1 MHGRR
6 YLNARFCRL
15 DRAMSVYEVIQRLPD
30 VPTVRRI
37 SRALAVLDLIL
48 NDDQDILSY
57 FSFDARWSETEEA
70 ALMRDGSGN
79 EYSIVF
85 SPDGAFAYGFDH
97 ESPLSPYANNHKPWP
112 GLLDGVPEVFH
123 SARDEPAFR
132 DGEVPR
138 ATVCFWRTTDD
149 TAWRCGPVKDA
160 KADGADRLFE
170 VIAAGRPEAYLTFA
184 EDYYEV
190 ALDLE
195 AIRHVYALMPLTE
208 YVVTSLNRQ
217 RRLTDL
223 ADGIAE
229 IGYPR
234 S

>member
-1 MHGRR
+1 MTVHDLIR
-6 YLNARFCRL
+6 
-15 DRAMSVYEVIQRLPD
+15 RLPD
-30 VPTVRRI
+30 LRTARQV

-48 NDDQDILSY
+48 NDSDDLLPI

-85 SPDGAFAYGFDH
+85 SAAGAFAYGFDH
-97 ESPLSPYANNHKPWP
+97 ESPQSPYANGLQVWP

-132 DGEVPR
+132 DTVPR

-149 TAWRCGPVKDA
+149 TAWRCGPVEGVDR
-160 KADGADRLFE
+160 DGADYLFE
-170 VIAAGRPEAYLTFA
+170 VLADGRPEAYLSFA
-184 EDYYEV
+184 EDYYET

-195 AIRHVYALMPLTE
+195 PIRHVYALMPLTE
-208 YVVTSLNRQ
+208 YIVTSLNRQ

-223 ADGIAE
+223 AEGIAE

>member
-1 MHGRR
+1 
-6 YLNARFCRL
+6 LN
-15 DRAMSVYEVIQRLPD
+15 SVVSVFDVIQGLPD
-30 VPTVRRI
+30 LATVRRV
-37 SRALAVLDLIL
+37 SRALAVLDLVL
-48 NDDQDILSY
+48 GGDNDNY

-70 ALMRDGSGN
+70 ALMRDGSGG
-79 EYSIVF
+79 EYSFVF

-97 ESPLSPYANNHKPWP
+97 ESPMSPYVNEHKVWP

-123 SARDEPAFR
+123 AARDEPAFA
-132 DGEVPR
+132 DEKGTPR
-138 ATVCFWRTTDD
+138 ATVCFWRTADD
-149 TAWRCGPVKDA
+149 TAWRCGPVEGADV
-160 KADGADRLFE
+160 DGADTLFE
-170 VIAAGRPEAYLTFA
+170 VIASGQPEAYLTFA

-190 ALDLE
+190 ALDLD

-217 RRLTDL
+217 RRLSDL
-223 ADGIAE
+223 TDGIAE

>member
-1 MHGRR
+1 
-6 YLNARFCRL
+6 
-15 DRAMSVYEVIQRLPD
+15 MSVYEVIRRLPD
-30 VPTVRRI
+30 VSSVRRV

-48 NDDQDILSY
+48 DDDPDQLP
-57 FSFDARWSETEEA
+57 FFAFDARWSETEEA

-97 ESPLSPYANNHKPWP
+97 ESPMSPYANDQKTWP

-123 SARDEPAFR
+123 NARDEPAFS
-132 DGEVPR
+132 DGVPR

-149 TAWRCGPVKDA
+149 TAWRCGPVEDVKN
-160 KADGADRLFE
+160 DGADWLFE
-170 VIAAGRPEAYLTFA
+170 VIADGRPEAYLTFA

-223 ADGIAE
+223 AEGIAE

>member
-1 MHGRR
+1 
-6 YLNARFCRL
+6 
-15 DRAMSVYEVIQRLPD
+15 MSVLELVRRLPEPA
-30 VPTVRRI
+30 VVRRV
-37 SRALAVLDLIL
+37 SRALAVLDLVL
-48 NDDQDILSY
+48 NDDASTRY
-57 FSFDARWSETEEA
+57 YEFDARWSGTEEA

-85 SPDGAFAYGFDH
+85 SPGGTFAYGFDH
-97 ESPLSPYANNHKPWP
+97 ESPMSPYVNGMKPWP

-123 SARDEPAFR
+123 EQRDDKAFW
-132 DGEVPR
+132 DEALR

-149 TAWRCGPVKDA
+149 TAWRCGPVEGN
-160 KADGADRLFE
+160 DGADWLFE
-170 VIAAGRPEAYLTFA
+170 LVADGRPEAYLTFA
-184 EDYYEV
+184 EDYYEQ

-195 AIRHVYALMPLTE
+195 AVRHVYALMPLTE

-217 RRLTDL
+217 RRLADL
-223 ADGIAE
+223 KDAIAE

>member
-1 MHGRR
+1 V
-6 YLNARFCRL
+6 
-15 DRAMSVYEVIQRLPD
+15 SVFDVIRRLPD
-30 VPTVRRI
+30 PQSVLRI
-37 SRALAVLDLIL
+37 SRALAVLDLVL
-48 NDDQDILSY
+48 NDTEDINY

-70 ALMRDGSGN
+70 ALMRDGSGD

-85 SPDGAFAYGFDH
+85 SAAGAFAYGFDH
-97 ESPLSPYANNHKPWP
+97 ESPMSPYVNDLRSWP

-132 DGEVPR
+132 DGVPR
-138 ATVCFWRTTDD
+138 ATVCFWRTADD
-149 TAWRCGPVKDA
+149 TAWRCGPVEGVDR
-160 KADGADRLFE
+160 DGADWLFE
-170 VIAAGRPEAYLTFA
+170 VLADGRPEAYLTFA

-195 AIRHVYALMPLTE
+195 PIRHVYALMPLTE
-208 YVVTSLNRQ
+208 YVVTSLNPQ

-223 ADGIAE
+223 SDGIAE

>member
-1 MHGRR
+1 
-6 YLNARFCRL
+6 
-15 DRAMSVYEVIQRLPD
+15 MSVHDLIRRLPD
-30 VPTVRRI
+30 PPTVRRI

-48 NDDQDILSY
+48 NDDDDLLNF

-85 SPDGAFAYGFDH
+85 SPAGAFAYGFDH
-97 ESPLSPYANNHKPWP
+97 ESPMSPYANGHKPWP

-123 SARDEPAFR
+123 AARDEKAFSD
-132 DGEVPR
+132 DGVPR
-138 ATVCFWRTTDD
+138 ATVCFWRTTD
-149 TAWRCGPVKDA
+149 APVWSSGPVESA
-160 KADGADRLFE
+160 HRDGADRLFE
-170 VIAAGRPEAYLTFA
+170 LVADGRPEAYLTFA
-184 EDYYEV
+184 EEYYEV
-190 ALDLE
+190 ALDLD
-195 AIRHVYALMPLTE
+195 AIRHVYALMPLSE

-217 RRLTDL
+217 RRLRDL
-223 ADGIAE
+223 SEGIAE